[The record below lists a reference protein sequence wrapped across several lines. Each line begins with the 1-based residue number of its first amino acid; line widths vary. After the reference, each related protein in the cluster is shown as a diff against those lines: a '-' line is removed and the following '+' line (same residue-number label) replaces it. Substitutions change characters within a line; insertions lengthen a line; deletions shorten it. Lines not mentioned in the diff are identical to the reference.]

1 MYCAVKSIKQ
11 KWHTNTKKNYMS
23 MFAYICTSYI
33 YMYLYNTLAYLF
45 VINFIQSKAHAYF
58 A

>member
-1 MYCAVKSIKQ
+1 MAHKYE
-11 KWHTNTKKNYMS
+11 KNIS
-23 MFAYICTSYI
+23 MFAYICIYI
-33 YMYLYNTLAYLF
+33 YMYLYNTLVYLF